1 MIFIGDPKKMKTK
14 KKSNKS
20 KNKAQSKQEFLEVR
34 GRLFGKHSDE
44 TIVRYIGRLRDS
56 SSFVKVFLH
65 QTSQQQAG
73 TKAVRDFTFY
83 VYMPMKAWP
92 GKRWSANMDLIFNKL
107 PYDSI
112 EEIGPAKIYF
122 GAVGVCL
129 ILFLI
134 SFFTILS
141 AVNLERETLTKK
153 IVDTEYTLKKYFKVV
168 ASKHE
173 IHKNLSL
180 KTGELNMKK
189 KQLPSEEALSK
200 LLVKI
205 TRLGK
210 KRNVDI
216 VYFKVADGMVDDFYK
231 EIPMHFRFRGGLWET
246 MDMFATLQN
255 MLQIVH
261 VKNMSFKVVNDE
273 KTPQVLS
280 SFIGS
285 SYVYID
291 GL

>member
-1 MIFIGDPKKMKTK
+1 
-14 KKSNKS
+14 
-20 KNKAQSKQEFLEVR
+20 
-34 GRLFGKHSDE
+34 
-44 TIVRYIGRLRDS
+44 
-56 SSFVKVFLH
+56 
-65 QTSQQQAG
+65 
-73 TKAVRDFTFY
+73 
-83 VYMPMKAWP
+83 
-92 GKRWSANMDLIFNKL
+92 MDLIFNKL

-129 ILFLI
+129 ILFLV

-173 IHKNLSL
+173 ILKNLSL

-200 LLVKI
+200 LLVKV

-231 EIPMHFRFRGGLWET
+231 EIPTHFRFRGGLWET

-261 VKNMSFKVVNDE
+261 IKNMSFKVVRDE

>member
-1 MIFIGDPKKMKTK
+1 
-14 KKSNKS
+14 
-20 KNKAQSKQEFLEVR
+20 
-34 GRLFGKHSDE
+34 
-44 TIVRYIGRLRDS
+44 
-56 SSFVKVFLH
+56 
-65 QTSQQQAG
+65 
-73 TKAVRDFTFY
+73 
-83 VYMPMKAWP
+83 
-92 GKRWSANMDLIFNKL
+92 MDLIFNKL

-112 EEIGPAKIYF
+112 EETGPAKIYF

-173 IHKNLSL
+173 VLKNLSL

-189 KQLPSEEALSK
+189 KQLPSEEALNK

-216 VYFKVADGMVDDFYK
+216 VHFKVADGMVDDFYK

-261 VKNMSFKVVNDE
+261 VKNMSFKVE
-273 KTPQVLS
+273 SGAKKPQVLS

>member
-1 MIFIGDPKKMKTK
+1 
-14 KKSNKS
+14 
-20 KNKAQSKQEFLEVR
+20 
-34 GRLFGKHSDE
+34 
-44 TIVRYIGRLRDS
+44 
-56 SSFVKVFLH
+56 
-65 QTSQQQAG
+65 
-73 TKAVRDFTFY
+73 
-83 VYMPMKAWP
+83 
-92 GKRWSANMDLIFNKL
+92 MDLIFNKL

-112 EEIGPAKIYF
+112 EEAGPAKIYF
-122 GAVGVCL
+122 AAVGVCL
-129 ILFLI
+129 VLFLM

-141 AVNLERETLTKK
+141 AVSLERENLTKK

-173 IHKNLSL
+173 VHKNLSL

-189 KQLPSEEALSK
+189 KQLPSEKALSE

-205 TRLGK
+205 TRLGE

-216 VYFKVADGMVDDFYK
+216 VHFKVADGMVDDFYK
-231 EIPMHFRFRGGLWET
+231 EIRMHFRFRGGLWET

-261 VKNMSFKVVNDE
+261 IKNMSFKVVNGV
-273 KTPQVLS
+273 KKPQVLS

>member
-1 MIFIGDPKKMKTK
+1 
-14 KKSNKS
+14 
-20 KNKAQSKQEFLEVR
+20 
-34 GRLFGKHSDE
+34 
-44 TIVRYIGRLRDS
+44 
-56 SSFVKVFLH
+56 
-65 QTSQQQAG
+65 
-73 TKAVRDFTFY
+73 
-83 VYMPMKAWP
+83 
-92 GKRWSANMDLIFNKL
+92 MDLIFNKL

-134 SFFTILS
+134 SFFTILN
-141 AVNLERETLTKK
+141 AVNLERETLMKK
-153 IVDTEYTLKKYFKVV
+153 IVDTEYTLKKSFKVV

-173 IHKNLSL
+173 VHKNLSL

>member
-1 MIFIGDPKKMKTK
+1 
-14 KKSNKS
+14 
-20 KNKAQSKQEFLEVR
+20 
-34 GRLFGKHSDE
+34 
-44 TIVRYIGRLRDS
+44 
-56 SSFVKVFLH
+56 
-65 QTSQQQAG
+65 
-73 TKAVRDFTFY
+73 
-83 VYMPMKAWP
+83 
-92 GKRWSANMDLIFNKL
+92 MDLIFKKL

-129 ILFLI
+129 LLFLI
-134 SFFTILS
+134 SFFTFLS
-141 AVNLERETLTKK
+141 VVNLERETLMKK

-173 IHKNLSL
+173 VLKNLSL

-216 VYFKVADGMVDDFYK
+216 VYFKVADGMVDDFFK
-231 EIPMHFRFRGGLWET
+231 EIPTHFRFRGGLWET

-273 KTPQVLS
+273 KTSQVLS

>member
-1 MIFIGDPKKMKTK
+1 
-14 KKSNKS
+14 
-20 KNKAQSKQEFLEVR
+20 
-34 GRLFGKHSDE
+34 
-44 TIVRYIGRLRDS
+44 
-56 SSFVKVFLH
+56 
-65 QTSQQQAG
+65 
-73 TKAVRDFTFY
+73 
-83 VYMPMKAWP
+83 
-92 GKRWSANMDLIFNKL
+92 MDLFFNKL

-173 IHKNLSL
+173 VLKNLSL

-216 VYFKVADGMVDDFYK
+216 VHFKVADGMVDDFYK
-231 EIPMHFRFRGGLWET
+231 EIPTHFRFRGGLWET

-273 KTPQVLS
+273 KIPQVLS

>member
-1 MIFIGDPKKMKTK
+1 
-14 KKSNKS
+14 
-20 KNKAQSKQEFLEVR
+20 
-34 GRLFGKHSDE
+34 
-44 TIVRYIGRLRDS
+44 
-56 SSFVKVFLH
+56 
-65 QTSQQQAG
+65 
-73 TKAVRDFTFY
+73 
-83 VYMPMKAWP
+83 
-92 GKRWSANMDLIFNKL
+92 MDLIFNRL

-129 ILFLI
+129 IFFLI
-134 SFFTILS
+134 SFFTFLS
-141 AVNLERETLTKK
+141 AVNLERETLMKK

-173 IHKNLSL
+173 VHKNLSL

-189 KQLPSEEALSK
+189 KQLPSEKALNK
-200 LLVKI
+200 LLVKV

-216 VYFKVADGMVDDFYK
+216 MHFKVAEGMADDFYK
-231 EIPMHFRFRGGLWET
+231 EIPTHFRFRGGLWET
-246 MDMFATLQN
+246 MDMFATIQN
-255 MLQIVH
+255 MLQIVN
-261 VKNMSFKVVNDE
+261 VKNMSFKVVKDGN
-273 KTPQVLS
+273 KPQVLS

>member
-1 MIFIGDPKKMKTK
+1 
-14 KKSNKS
+14 
-20 KNKAQSKQEFLEVR
+20 
-34 GRLFGKHSDE
+34 
-44 TIVRYIGRLRDS
+44 
-56 SSFVKVFLH
+56 
-65 QTSQQQAG
+65 
-73 TKAVRDFTFY
+73 
-83 VYMPMKAWP
+83 
-92 GKRWSANMDLIFNKL
+92 MDLFFNKL

-134 SFFTILS
+134 SFFTILNT
-141 AVNLERETLTKK
+141 VNLERETLTKK

-246 MDMFATLQN
+246 MDMFATMQN

-261 VKNMSFKVVNDE
+261 VKNMSFSVVNDD
-273 KTPQVLS
+273 QVLS

>member
-1 MIFIGDPKKMKTK
+1 
-14 KKSNKS
+14 
-20 KNKAQSKQEFLEVR
+20 
-34 GRLFGKHSDE
+34 
-44 TIVRYIGRLRDS
+44 
-56 SSFVKVFLH
+56 
-65 QTSQQQAG
+65 
-73 TKAVRDFTFY
+73 
-83 VYMPMKAWP
+83 
-92 GKRWSANMDLIFNKL
+92 MDLFFNKL

-134 SFFTILS
+134 SFFTILN
-141 AVNLERETLTKK
+141 AVNLEREVLTKK

-168 ASKHE
+168 ASRHE
-173 IHKNLSL
+173 VHKNLSL

-261 VKNMSFKVVNDE
+261 VKNMSFKVVSGAKE
-273 KTPQVLS
+273 PQVLS

-285 SYVYID
+285 SYVYIG

>member
-1 MIFIGDPKKMKTK
+1 
-14 KKSNKS
+14 
-20 KNKAQSKQEFLEVR
+20 
-34 GRLFGKHSDE
+34 
-44 TIVRYIGRLRDS
+44 
-56 SSFVKVFLH
+56 
-65 QTSQQQAG
+65 
-73 TKAVRDFTFY
+73 
-83 VYMPMKAWP
+83 
-92 GKRWSANMDLIFNKL
+92 MDLIFNKL

-231 EIPMHFRFRGGLWET
+231 EIPIMHFRFRGGLWET

>member
-1 MIFIGDPKKMKTK
+1 
-14 KKSNKS
+14 
-20 KNKAQSKQEFLEVR
+20 
-34 GRLFGKHSDE
+34 
-44 TIVRYIGRLRDS
+44 
-56 SSFVKVFLH
+56 
-65 QTSQQQAG
+65 
-73 TKAVRDFTFY
+73 
-83 VYMPMKAWP
+83 
-92 GKRWSANMDLIFNKL
+92 MDLIFSRL

-134 SFFTILS
+134 SFFTFLNTVS
-141 AVNLERETLTKK
+141 LERETLMKK
-153 IVDTEYTLKKYFKVV
+153 IVDTEYTLEKYFKVV

-173 IHKNLSL
+173 VLKNLSL

-189 KQLPSEEALSK
+189 KQLPSEKALNK
-200 LLVKI
+200 LLVKV

-216 VYFKVADGMVDDFYK
+216 MHFKVAEGMADDFYK
-231 EIPMHFRFRGGLWET
+231 EVPTHFRFRGGLWET
-246 MDMFATLQN
+246 MDMFATIQN
-255 MLQIVH
+255 MLQIVN
-261 VKNMSFKVVNDE
+261 VKNMSFKVVKDKN
-273 KTPQVLS
+273 KPQVLS

>member
-1 MIFIGDPKKMKTK
+1 
-14 KKSNKS
+14 
-20 KNKAQSKQEFLEVR
+20 
-34 GRLFGKHSDE
+34 
-44 TIVRYIGRLRDS
+44 
-56 SSFVKVFLH
+56 
-65 QTSQQQAG
+65 
-73 TKAVRDFTFY
+73 
-83 VYMPMKAWP
+83 
-92 GKRWSANMDLIFNKL
+92 MDLFFNKL

-129 ILFLI
+129 ILFLV

-141 AVNLERETLTKK
+141 AVNLERENLTKK

-173 IHKNLSL
+173 VLKNLSL

-189 KQLPSEEALSK
+189 KQLPSEEALNK
-200 LLVKI
+200 LLVKV

-216 VYFKVADGMVDDFYK
+216 MYFKVAEGMVDDFYE

-246 MDMFATLQN
+246 MDMFASLQN
-255 MLQIVH
+255 MLQIVQ
-261 VKNMSFKVVNDE
+261 VKNMSFKVVKDGN
-273 KTPQVLS
+273 KPQVLS

>member
-1 MIFIGDPKKMKTK
+1 
-14 KKSNKS
+14 
-20 KNKAQSKQEFLEVR
+20 
-34 GRLFGKHSDE
+34 
-44 TIVRYIGRLRDS
+44 
-56 SSFVKVFLH
+56 
-65 QTSQQQAG
+65 
-73 TKAVRDFTFY
+73 
-83 VYMPMKAWP
+83 
-92 GKRWSANMDLIFNKL
+92 MDLIFNRL

-129 ILFLI
+129 IFFLI
-134 SFFTILS
+134 SFFTFLS
-141 AVNLERETLTKK
+141 AVNLERETLMKK

-173 IHKNLSL
+173 VHKNLSL

-189 KQLPSEEALSK
+189 KQLPSEKALNK
-200 LLVKI
+200 LLIKV

-216 VYFKVADGMVDDFYK
+216 MHFKVAEGMADDFYK
-231 EIPMHFRFRGGLWET
+231 EIPTHFRFRGGLWET
-246 MDMFATLQN
+246 MDMFATIQN
-255 MLQIVH
+255 MLQIVN
-261 VKNMSFKVVNDE
+261 VKNMSFKVVRDGNN
-273 KTPQVLS
+273 PQVLS

>member
-1 MIFIGDPKKMKTK
+1 
-14 KKSNKS
+14 
-20 KNKAQSKQEFLEVR
+20 
-34 GRLFGKHSDE
+34 
-44 TIVRYIGRLRDS
+44 
-56 SSFVKVFLH
+56 
-65 QTSQQQAG
+65 
-73 TKAVRDFTFY
+73 
-83 VYMPMKAWP
+83 
-92 GKRWSANMDLIFNKL
+92 MDLIFNKL

-231 EIPMHFRFRGGLWET
+231 EIPTHFRFRGGLWET

-273 KTPQVLS
+273 KTSQVLS

>member
-1 MIFIGDPKKMKTK
+1 
-14 KKSNKS
+14 
-20 KNKAQSKQEFLEVR
+20 
-34 GRLFGKHSDE
+34 
-44 TIVRYIGRLRDS
+44 
-56 SSFVKVFLH
+56 
-65 QTSQQQAG
+65 
-73 TKAVRDFTFY
+73 
-83 VYMPMKAWP
+83 
-92 GKRWSANMDLIFNKL
+92 MDLFFNKL

-112 EEIGPAKIYF
+112 EETGPAKIYF

-134 SFFTILS
+134 SFFTILN
-141 AVNLERETLTKK
+141 AVNLEREALTKK

-168 ASKHE
+168 ANKHE

-189 KQLPSEEALSK
+189 RQLPSEEALSK
-200 LLVKI
+200 LLVKV

-216 VYFKVADGMVDDFYK
+216 VHFKVADGMMEDFFK
-231 EIPMHFRFRGGLWET
+231 EIPTHFRFRGGLWET

-261 VKNMSFKVVNDE
+261 VKNMSFKVVKGE

>member
-1 MIFIGDPKKMKTK
+1 
-14 KKSNKS
+14 
-20 KNKAQSKQEFLEVR
+20 
-34 GRLFGKHSDE
+34 
-44 TIVRYIGRLRDS
+44 
-56 SSFVKVFLH
+56 
-65 QTSQQQAG
+65 
-73 TKAVRDFTFY
+73 
-83 VYMPMKAWP
+83 
-92 GKRWSANMDLIFNKL
+92 MDLIFNRL

-129 ILFLI
+129 IFFLI
-134 SFFTILS
+134 SFFTFLS
-141 AVNLERETLTKK
+141 AVNLERETLMKK
-153 IVDTEYTLKKYFKVV
+153 IVDTEYTLKKSFKVV

-173 IHKNLSL
+173 VHKNLSL

-189 KQLPSEEALSK
+189 KQLPSEKALNK
-200 LLVKI
+200 LLIKV

-216 VYFKVADGMVDDFYK
+216 MYFKVAEGMADDFYK
-231 EIPMHFRFRGGLWET
+231 EIPTHFRFRGGLWET
-246 MDMFATLQN
+246 MDMFATIQN
-255 MLQIVH
+255 MLQIVN
-261 VKNMSFKVVNDE
+261 VKNMSFKVVKDGN
-273 KTPQVLS
+273 KPQVLS

>member
-1 MIFIGDPKKMKTK
+1 
-14 KKSNKS
+14 
-20 KNKAQSKQEFLEVR
+20 
-34 GRLFGKHSDE
+34 
-44 TIVRYIGRLRDS
+44 
-56 SSFVKVFLH
+56 
-65 QTSQQQAG
+65 
-73 TKAVRDFTFY
+73 
-83 VYMPMKAWP
+83 
-92 GKRWSANMDLIFNKL
+92 MDLIFNRL

-134 SFFTILS
+134 SFFTFLS
-141 AVNLERETLTKK
+141 AVNLERETLMKK

-173 IHKNLSL
+173 VLKNLSL

-189 KQLPSEEALSK
+189 KQLPSEKALNK
-200 LLVKI
+200 LLIKV

-216 VYFKVADGMVDDFYK
+216 MHFKVAEGMADDFYK
-231 EIPMHFRFRGGLWET
+231 EIPTHFRFRGGLWET
-246 MDMFATLQN
+246 MDMFATIQN
-255 MLQIVH
+255 MLQIVN
-261 VKNMSFKVVNDE
+261 VKNMSFKVVRDGN
-273 KTPQVLS
+273 KPQVLS

>member
-1 MIFIGDPKKMKTK
+1 
-14 KKSNKS
+14 
-20 KNKAQSKQEFLEVR
+20 
-34 GRLFGKHSDE
+34 
-44 TIVRYIGRLRDS
+44 
-56 SSFVKVFLH
+56 
-65 QTSQQQAG
+65 
-73 TKAVRDFTFY
+73 
-83 VYMPMKAWP
+83 
-92 GKRWSANMDLIFNKL
+92 MDLIFNKL

-112 EEIGPAKIYF
+112 EEAGPTKIYF

-129 ILFLI
+129 ILFLV

-141 AVNLERETLTKK
+141 AVSLENENLAKK

-173 IHKNLSL
+173 VHKNLSL

-189 KQLPSEEALSK
+189 KQLPSEKALSE

-205 TRLGK
+205 TRLGE

-216 VYFKVADGMVDDFYK
+216 VHFKVADGMVDDFYK
-231 EIPMHFRFRGGLWET
+231 EIRMHFRFRGGLWET

-261 VKNMSFKVVNDE
+261 VKNMSFKVVSGV
-273 KTPQVLS
+273 KKPQVLS

>member
-1 MIFIGDPKKMKTK
+1 
-14 KKSNKS
+14 
-20 KNKAQSKQEFLEVR
+20 
-34 GRLFGKHSDE
+34 
-44 TIVRYIGRLRDS
+44 
-56 SSFVKVFLH
+56 
-65 QTSQQQAG
+65 
-73 TKAVRDFTFY
+73 
-83 VYMPMKAWP
+83 
-92 GKRWSANMDLIFNKL
+92 MDLIFNKL

-122 GAVGVCL
+122 GAVGLCL
-129 ILFLI
+129 IFFLI
-134 SFFTILS
+134 SFFTFLS
-141 AVNLERETLTKK
+141 AVNLERETLMKK

-173 IHKNLSL
+173 VHKNLSL

-189 KQLPSEEALSK
+189 KQLPSEKALNK
-200 LLVKI
+200 LLIKV

-216 VYFKVADGMVDDFYK
+216 MHFKVAEGMADDFYK
-231 EIPMHFRFRGGLWET
+231 EIPTHFRFRGGLWET
-246 MDMFATLQN
+246 MDMFATIQN
-255 MLQIVH
+255 MLQIVN
-261 VKNMSFKVVNDE
+261 VKNMSFKVVKDGN
-273 KTPQVLS
+273 KPQVLS

>member
-1 MIFIGDPKKMKTK
+1 
-14 KKSNKS
+14 
-20 KNKAQSKQEFLEVR
+20 
-34 GRLFGKHSDE
+34 
-44 TIVRYIGRLRDS
+44 
-56 SSFVKVFLH
+56 
-65 QTSQQQAG
+65 
-73 TKAVRDFTFY
+73 
-83 VYMPMKAWP
+83 
-92 GKRWSANMDLIFNKL
+92 MDLIFNKL

-112 EEIGPAKIYF
+112 EEAGPAKIYF

-129 ILFLI
+129 VLFLV

-141 AVNLERETLTKK
+141 AVSLESENLAKK

-173 IHKNLSL
+173 VHKNLSL

-189 KQLPSEEALSK
+189 KQLPSEKALSE

-205 TRLGK
+205 TRLGE

-216 VYFKVADGMVDDFYK
+216 VHFKVADGMVDDFYK
-231 EIPMHFRFRGGLWET
+231 EIRMHFRFRGGLWET

-255 MLQIVH
+255 MIQIVH
-261 VKNMSFKVVNDE
+261 VKNMSFKVVNGV
-273 KTPQVLS
+273 KKPQVLS

>member
-1 MIFIGDPKKMKTK
+1 
-14 KKSNKS
+14 
-20 KNKAQSKQEFLEVR
+20 
-34 GRLFGKHSDE
+34 
-44 TIVRYIGRLRDS
+44 
-56 SSFVKVFLH
+56 
-65 QTSQQQAG
+65 
-73 TKAVRDFTFY
+73 
-83 VYMPMKAWP
+83 
-92 GKRWSANMDLIFNKL
+92 MDLIFNKL

-134 SFFTILS
+134 SFFTILN

-180 KTGELNMKK
+180 KAGELNMKK

-261 VKNMSFKVVNDE
+261 VKNMSFKVMNDD
-273 KTPQVLS
+273 QVLS

>member
-1 MIFIGDPKKMKTK
+1 
-14 KKSNKS
+14 
-20 KNKAQSKQEFLEVR
+20 
-34 GRLFGKHSDE
+34 
-44 TIVRYIGRLRDS
+44 
-56 SSFVKVFLH
+56 
-65 QTSQQQAG
+65 
-73 TKAVRDFTFY
+73 
-83 VYMPMKAWP
+83 
-92 GKRWSANMDLIFNKL
+92 MDLIFNKL

-129 ILFLI
+129 ILFLM

-231 EIPMHFRFRGGLWET
+231 EIPTHFRFRGGLWET

-273 KTPQVLS
+273 KTSQVLS

>member
-1 MIFIGDPKKMKTK
+1 
-14 KKSNKS
+14 
-20 KNKAQSKQEFLEVR
+20 
-34 GRLFGKHSDE
+34 
-44 TIVRYIGRLRDS
+44 
-56 SSFVKVFLH
+56 
-65 QTSQQQAG
+65 
-73 TKAVRDFTFY
+73 
-83 VYMPMKAWP
+83 
-92 GKRWSANMDLIFNKL
+92 MDLIFNKL

-141 AVNLERETLTKK
+141 AVNLERETLMKK

-173 IHKNLSL
+173 VLKNLSL

-216 VYFKVADGMVDDFYK
+216 VYFKVADGMVADFYK

-246 MDMFATLQN
+246 MDMFATIQN
-255 MLQIVH
+255 MLQIVN
-261 VKNMSFKVVNDE
+261 VKNMSFKVVRDGN
-273 KTPQVLS
+273 KPQVLS